1 MTVTGGV
8 TTGLLV
14 GMELLED
21 VIMGPVSV
29 EAIDADTLI
38 QGNRFAQGFSSDGGV
53 SMRDNEITGSVTL
66 GGTRSRELIG
76 NMFRGAGVAFNTAA
90 PTLIERNTI
99 EDADIG
105 LRRFSTAHDSHA
117 VWIVGNTIRAR
128 TTGMT
133 LPFGTNEGLRALH
146 VLFNQVSGFS
156 TDGISVSY
164 FAAGSIPPR
173 IEGNVVEGAPA
184 SGAGISVS
192 YGWLDPTGTTGP
204 RVERNTV
211 LHAAT
216 GVRIQCSQCANSDAT
231 LASNIIAF
239 SEAGVDVA
247 PQPML
252 AATNNDFFSNA
263 SDGIP
268 LGPTDLSADPLFVDA
283 AAGDFHLTPE
293 SPCLDHGTAS
303 AFITDEAGLPRSQ
316 DGDLDGAAIPD
327 VGALESTPEV
337 TGLRVEANPLLVR
350 WDAYPFASA
359 GYDVYRSRWSLLHS
373 VGIVQ
378 GPAICAWGTTTF
390 PADDTVQ
397 EGDGTIYLVAPHG
410 AVPGSLGFD
419 GDGIERLNPA
429 PCP

>member
-8 TTGLLV
+8 TTGILSPL
-14 GMELLED
+14 ELLED
-21 VIMGPVSV
+21 VILGPVSV
-29 EAIDADTLI
+29 GAVDFEVLI

-53 SMRDNEITGSVTL
+53 SMRDNEIVGGVTL
-66 GGTRSRELIG
+66 GGITPRELIG
-76 NMFRGAGVAFNTAA
+76 NTFRGAGVAFNSAA
-90 PTLIERNTI
+90 QTLIERNTI
-99 EDADIG
+99 EDVDVG
-105 LRRFSTAHDSHA
+105 LRRFFTSHDA
-117 VWIVGNTIRAR
+117 YRVRIVGNMIRAR